1 MSEWGDKTQ
10 IASGLFATKY
20 NGFMVLTG
28 VMIALTLLSI
38 MAIYLGEF
46 ISSKIERKT
55 LTKIAGVLF
64 VLIGLSFFLF

>member
-1 MSEWGDKTQ
+1 LPPDY
-10 IASGLFATKY
+10 FATKY
-20 NGFMVLTG
+20 NGLMVLTG

-38 MAIYLGEF
+38 LTIYLGEF

-55 LTKIAGVLF
+55 VTKIAGVLF